1 LAETLT
7 GRGGPTQQRV
17 RQALA
22 RLGGYWR
29 PLAALARILEE
40 LGELA
45 EIIAAQP
52 GAGEALASELADL
65 WIITAALGD
74 QFLADVA
81 EPDSLSA
88 PAGADVAEPD
98 SLSAPAGADVAE
110 PDSLSAPARADVA
123 RPSDP
128 IARLAVSAGRVARI
142 VNYYDGPKAPRSLE
156 GWTSLEQELGELHR
170 LLAALA
176 HAHGV
181 DLAAAVAAKL
191 DAIAVRDAGRFRRGS
206 QDPSTAPCL
215 EWLRALP
222 EPAAGLDP
230 REARLWGAPAPSL
243 ALHAGELEAIVAAL
257 VSFTRAAP
265 HERLDACVV
274 PCPRIAPAARLGA
287 WLERLLR
294 EIAARDPARAG
305 PSAERGRAPGM
316 RFTFN
321 AVELDVELFS
331 APAGGLQPR
340 RPPSDTFVVFAMRA
354 ER

>member
-1 LAETLT
+1 MAETLT

-74 QFLADVA
+74 QFL
-81 EPDSLSA
+81 
-88 PAGADVAEPD
+88 
-98 SLSAPAGADVAE
+98 ADVAE